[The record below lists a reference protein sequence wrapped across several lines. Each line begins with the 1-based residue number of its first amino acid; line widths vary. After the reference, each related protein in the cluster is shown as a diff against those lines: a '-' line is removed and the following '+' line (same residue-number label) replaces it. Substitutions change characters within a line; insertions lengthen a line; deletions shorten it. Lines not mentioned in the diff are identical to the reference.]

1 MDFIFIKSSK
11 AGKEDYGSIY
21 ARVRTGKANMKVVTG
36 FTIKQLEWE
45 KYRSLQYTSSALMS
59 SIGIKYGQFAQVL
72 AGKGGI
78 LVRCFLDVAFCLLVG
93 AGYVALAL
101 EFLSGFRFFHL
112 LGLLCGLFLYEKS
125 FHKTVAFFGK
135 MVYNAHVKVIQKQKD
150 RALWKQRNNPSP
162 RKKPRGSQ

>member
-1 MDFIFIKSSK
+1 MQLNAFCLMLLFG
-11 AGKEDYGSIY
+11 AF
-21 ARVRTGKANMKVVTG
+21 TG
-36 FTIKQLEWE
+36 FVYEPL
-45 KYRSLQYTSSALMS
+45 RA
-59 SIGIKYGQFAQVL
+59 FRP

-78 LVRCFLDVAFCLLVG
+78 LVRCFLDVVFCLLVG

-112 LGLLCGLFLYEKS
+112 LGMLCGLLLYEKS

-135 MVYNAHVKVIQKQKD
+135 MVYNAHVKVIRKQKD